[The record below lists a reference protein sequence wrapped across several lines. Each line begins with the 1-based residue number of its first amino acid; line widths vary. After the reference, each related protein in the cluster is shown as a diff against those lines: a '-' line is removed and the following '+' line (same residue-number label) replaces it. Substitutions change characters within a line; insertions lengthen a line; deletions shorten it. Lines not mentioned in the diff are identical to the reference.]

1 MMGVNDA
8 LVLNG
13 VGHHFGDR
21 VVLHDVSLTVPSGS
35 ITAVIGPSGEGK
47 TTLLRIISG
56 FETPHV
62 GTVTIGG
69 RLVTAAGRIVV
80 PAEDRGVSLV
90 PQEGSLFPHLSVAGN
105 VAFGLRHRRS
115 SATRRRV
122 AEVLEMVGLGGFEKR
137 RPQELSGGMQQRV
150 ALARA
155 LAPNPQVV
163 LLDEPFAALDLGLR
177 EQVRDETVRA
187 LRGVGATVVWV
198 THDQQEALATAD
210 RVAVLL
216 GGTIRQVDEP
226 TAIYRRPNSRKVAE
240 FVGDVMVVSGRVDS
254 SGRAVSCAFGDG
266 LPLDAPLVSGDA
278 HVIIRPEQLEIVSR
292 ESQAATEAVVV
303 GTKFFGHDGIVE
315 IKLATGDEA
324 MVRVQADHLP
334 DVDDV
339 VAVRVNG
346 TVRAFAD

>member
-1 MMGVNDA
+1 MISVNDA

-13 VGHHFGDR
+13 IGHRFGDR
-21 VVLHDVSLTVPSGS
+21 VVLRDVDLAVEAGS
-35 ITAVIGPSGEGK
+35 ITAIIGPSGEGK

-80 PAEDRGVSLV
+80 PAEERGVSLV

-105 VAFGLRHRRS
+105 VAFGLRHRLS
-115 SATRRRV
+115 AATRARV

-177 EQVRDETVRA
+177 EQVREETVRA
-187 LRGVGATVVWV
+187 LRAVGATVVWV

-216 GGTIRQVDEP
+216 GGTIDQVDTP
-226 TAIYRRPNSRKVAE
+226 TTIYRQPVSRKVAE
-240 FVGDVMVVSGRVDS
+240 FVGDVVVVRGRVDE
-254 SGRAVSCAFGDG
+254 SGEAISCAFGDH
-266 LPLDAPLVSGDA
+266 LPLDAKATAGDA
-278 HVIIRPEQLEIVSR
+278 HVIIRPEQLEIVDRGTASSR
-292 ESQAATEAVVV
+292 EAVVV

-315 IKLATGDEA
+315 VKLTTGDA
-324 MVRVQADHLP
+324 AVVRVQADHLP
-334 DVDDV
+334 HVDDV
-339 VAVRVNG
+339 VALRVNG
-346 TVRAFAD
+346 AVRAFAG

>member
-13 VGHHFGDR
+13 VGHRFGDR
-21 VVLHDVSLTVPSGS
+21 VVLHDVSLAVPSGS

-69 RLVTAAGRIVV
+69 RLVSAAGRIVV

-115 SATRRRV
+115 ATTRQRV

-155 LAPNPQVV
+155 LAPNPQVI

-177 EQVRDETVRA
+177 EQVREETVRA
-187 LRGVGATVVWV
+187 LRSVGATVVWV
-198 THDQQEALATAD
+198 THDQQEALATTD

-216 GGTIRQVDEP
+216 GGTINQVDEP
-226 TAIYRRPNSRKVAE
+226 TTIYRRPISRRVAE
-240 FVGDVMVVSGRVDS
+240 FVGDVVVVSGRVDQ
-254 SGRAVSCAFGDG
+254 SGEVISCAFGDR
-266 LPLDAPLVSGDA
+266 LPLDAAAVAGDA
-278 HVIIRPEQLEIVSR
+278 HVIIRPEQLEIVER
-292 ESQAATEAVVV
+292 GTAAAREAVVV

-315 IKLATGDEA
+315 VKLATGDEA

-334 DVDDV
+334 NIDDV

>member
-13 VGHHFGDR
+13 IGHRFGDR
-21 VVLHDVSLTVPSGS
+21 VVLHDVDLAVPSGS
-35 ITAVIGPSGEGK
+35 ITAIIGPSGEGK

-69 RLVTAAGRIVV
+69 RLVSAAGRIVV
-80 PAEDRGVSLV
+80 PAEERGVSLV

-115 SATRRRV
+115 PASRRRV
-122 AEVLEMVGLGGFEKR
+122 AEVLDMVGLGGFEKR

-187 LRGVGATVVWV
+187 LRAVGATVVWV

-216 GGTIRQVDEP
+216 GGTINQVDEP
-226 TAIYRRPNSRKVAE
+226 TTIYRKPVSRTVAE
-240 FVGDVMVVSGRVDS
+240 FVGDVVVVHGVVEPSGD
-254 SGRAVSCAFGDG
+254 AITCAFGER
-266 LPLDAPLVSGDA
+266 LPLDARADAGEA
-278 HVIIRPEQLEIVSR
+278 HVIIRPEQLEIVERGVAASR
-292 ESQAATEAVVV
+292 EAVVV

-315 IKLATGDEA
+315 VRLDTGDEA

-334 DVDDV
+334 NVDDV

-346 TVRAFAD
+346 TVRAFAG

>member
-1 MMGVNDA
+1 MMDMNDA

-13 VGHHFGDR
+13 IGHRFGNR
-21 VVLHDVSLTVPSGS
+21 AVLHDVNLTVSPGS
-35 ITAVIGPSGEGK
+35 ITAIIGPSGEGK
-47 TTLLRIISG
+47 TTLLRIIGG

-69 RLVTAAGRIVV
+69 RLVSAAGRIVV

-105 VAFGLRHRRS
+105 VAFGLRNRRS
-115 SATRRRV
+115 AATRTRI
-122 AEVLEMVGLGGFEKR
+122 AEVLEMVGLSGFEKR

-155 LAPNPQVV
+155 LAPHPQVV

-187 LRGVGATVVWV
+187 LRAVGATVVWV

-216 GGTIRQVDEP
+216 GGTINQVDEP
-226 TAIYRRPNSRKVAE
+226 TAIYRRPISRNVAE
-240 FVGDVMVVSGRVDS
+240 FVGDVVVVQGRVDQ
-254 SGRAVSCAFGDG
+254 SGEAISCAFGER
-266 LPLDAPLVSGDA
+266 LLLDTKSVAGDA
-278 HVIIRPEQLEIVSR
+278 HVIIRPEQLEIVARGTASAR
-292 ESQAATEAVVV
+292 EAVVV

-315 IKLATGDEA
+315 VKLATGDAA

-334 DVDDV
+334 SVDDI
-339 VAVRVNG
+339 VAIRVNG
-346 TVRAFAD
+346 AVRAFAG

>member
-1 MMGVNDA
+1 MNGVNDA

-13 VGHHFGDR
+13 IGHRFGER
-21 VVLHDVSLTVPSGS
+21 VVLHDVNLAVPPGS

-47 TTLLRIISG
+47 TTLLRIICG

-62 GTVTIGG
+62 GTVTIGTK
-69 RLVTAAGRIVV
+69 LVSAAGHIVV
-80 PAEDRGVSLV
+80 PAEERGVSLV

-115 SATRRRV
+115 PKSRKRV
-122 AEVLEMVGLGGFEKR
+122 SEVLEMVGLGGFEKR

-155 LAPNPQVV
+155 LAPNPQLV
-163 LLDEPFAALDLGLR
+163 LLDEPFSALDLGLR
-177 EQVRDETVRA
+177 EQVREETVRA

-210 RVAVLL
+210 RVAVML
-216 GGTIRQVDEP
+216 GGTISQVDEP
-226 TAIYRRPNSRKVAE
+226 TAIYRRPISRRVAE
-240 FVGDVMVVSGRVDS
+240 FVGDVVVVTGQVEPAGDTI
-254 SGRAVSCAFGDG
+254 SCAFGER
-266 LPLDAPLVSGDA
+266 LPLDVRTQEGQA
-278 HVIIRPEQLEIVSR
+278 HVIIRPEQLEIVERGTASSR
-292 ESQAATEAVVV
+292 DAVVV

-315 IKLATGDEA
+315 VKLASGDGA

-334 DVDDV
+334 NVDDV
-339 VAVRVNG
+339 VSIRVNG
-346 TVRAFAD
+346 AVRAFVG